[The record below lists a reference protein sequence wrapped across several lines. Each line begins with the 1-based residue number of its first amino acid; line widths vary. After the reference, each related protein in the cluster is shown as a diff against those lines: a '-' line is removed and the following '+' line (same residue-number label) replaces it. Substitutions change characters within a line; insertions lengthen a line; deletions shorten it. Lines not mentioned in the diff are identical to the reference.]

1 MPARP
6 SRGGC
11 KTAVA
16 LAGARVARVTATK
29 GGAWRGAAG
38 RAHGEV
44 RGGRETCRRRK
55 NKKKFPAWGVRELPR
70 DGDIGCLLRLWEKK
84 PDAGFKLLPERLL
97 KLQWMADAS
106 PPACRTEI
114 NVR

>member
-1 MPARP
+1 MSGKPDA
-6 SRGGC
+6 S
-11 KTAVA
+11 
-16 LAGARVARVTATK
+16 RVTARI
-29 GGAWRGAAG
+29 ADAG
-38 RAHGEV
+38 RVTARIEILTPVPPLVDWLGIYWLYKTTPE
-44 RGGRETCRRRK
+44 
-55 NKKKFPAWGVRELPR
+55 KKKFPAWGVRELPR

-106 PPACRTEI
+106 APACRTEI

>member
-1 MPARP
+1 MKVA
-6 SRGGC
+6 C
-11 KTAVA
+11 EDADAVVSGKPDA
-16 LAGARVARVTATK
+16 SRVTARIEILTPVPPLVDWLGIYWLYK
-29 GGAWRGAAG
+29 TTP
-38 RAHGEV
+38 E
-44 RGGRETCRRRK
+44 
-55 NKKKFPAWGVRELPR
+55 KKKFPAWGVRELPR

-114 NVR
+114 NAR